1 MSSSPASPPASP
13 SPDEAP
19 SDSPIVETSVAET
32 SPESSSSSDAR
43 TSSDP
48 EDVGSALSSDPDPEG
63 VGAASAT
70 EPEAA
75 SATEPEAASATE
87 PEAAW
92 AWLQN
97 CEDSGNAGQLG
108 CRNARAVATQYGY
121 SNKCEESRARPLS
134 SPNFPSR
141 KAAIPMLLVDIGVV
155 SMDFS

>member
-75 SATEPEAASATE
+75 SATEPEAA
-87 PEAAW
+87 W

-97 CEDSGNAGQLG
+97 CEDSGNAGQLR

-134 SPNFPSR
+134 SPNIPSR